1 MAYCTQQDMIDRF
14 GSEDLIQL
22 TDRNALG
29 VIDATV
35 LSAAIDDATDTMDT
49 YIATRYTLPLA
60 SVPAVLQRLACDIAR
75 YYLYQHEVPE
85 SVDDRHSAAINLLK
99 AIGEGHVDLAVGDV
113 SGDSGGV
120 AFESGTAVFDETQNW
135 P

>member
-60 SVPAVLQRLACDIAR
+60 VVP
-75 YYLYQHEVPE
+75 
-85 SVDDRHSAAINLLK
+85 
-99 AIGEGHVDLAVGDV
+99 
-113 SGDSGGV
+113 
-120 AFESGTAVFDETQNW
+120 T
-135 P
+135 